1 MIKCAFCRKK
11 AQARV
16 DLGGSLVPVCAKHF
30 GNHKAV
36 TPVHPQTKKEVAGI
50 QSMINIEEKAGLTPV
65 LD

>member
-30 GNHKAV
+30 GNPNVKV
-36 TPVHPQTKKEVAGI
+36 PVHVQTKEDTAGI
-50 QSMINIEEKAGLTPV
+50 QAMVNIEEKAGLTPV

>member
-30 GNHKAV
+30 GNPNVKV
-36 TPVHPQTKKEVAGI
+36 PVHAQTQKDIAAIESMHNMATAVGI
-50 QSMINIEEKAGLTPV
+50 GGLE
-65 LD
+65 